1 MNTHRKLCEFH
12 VHVESDG
19 IKKRFWKYLS
29 SDTLH
34 SFHSDTHSSCDNEF
48 QELSE
53 SNDIDEIITPPSPTL
68 YIVSLPPPQTNR
80 LDPLSTSLVLEK
92 EVPSKSDTL
101 PSRT

>member
-1 MNTHRKLCEFH
+1 MNTHRNLCEFL
-12 VHVESDG
+12 VHVDSDG

-34 SFHSDTHSSCDNEF
+34 SFQSDTHSSCDDEF

-68 YIVSLPPPQTNR
+68 PPQKNR
-80 LDPLSTSLVLEK
+80 LDPLSTSRVLEK